1 MTELTEWEYIKN
13 QIVHNT
19 GMMKAKCW
27 EGSKKKRKIIY
38 AMTAEFWKLSK
49 KEKDWSPPQTR

>member
-1 MTELTEWEYIKN
+1 MTEWEYIKN
-13 QIVHNT
+13 QIVHDT